1 MSSRKSSR
9 SIAGGAGGVIA
20 ALMFAPLFSTA
31 ALSVNDAYRPPAE
44 SYDSPPEEVYRPAPA
59 PGQYP
64 PSDRYEPGNTY
75 SPEPGSS
82 VPPAAGYGE
91 PYAPPSAN
99 DGLPEPK
106 GPGEADTA
114 SSSGY
119 DKNEIIGAGHQLFGG
134 VSKGLA
140 DAVEWAFQSQ
150 GRPNGYIVGED
161 AGGAFVVGLRYG
173 EGTLHSKL
181 YGSQKV
187 FWQGPSVGYDAGAE
201 GSKTMVLVYNM
212 NDPNEIYERFGG
224 VQGAA
229 YLVGGVSVQV
239 QKHGNV
245 TLAVIRSGVGLRLG
259 ANVGYMKYTRSP
271 TWNPL

>member
-1 MSSRKSSR
+1 MSSRKHSR
-9 SIAGGAGGVIA
+9 TFAQGAGYVIA
-20 ALMFAPLFSTA
+20 ALVFAPIFATP
-31 ALSVNDAYRPPAE
+31 ALSVNDAYRPPDE
-44 SYDSPPEEVYRPAPA
+44 SYGSAPQEIYRPAPA

-64 PSDRYEPGNTY
+64 SNDSYEPGNTY
-75 SPEPGSS
+75 SPEYGSS

-91 PYAPPSAN
+91 PYTPPSAN
-99 DGLPEPK
+99 DGLPDPK
-106 GPGEADTA
+106 GPGEVDSAA
-114 SSSGY
+114 SSGY
-119 DKNEIIGAGHQLFGG
+119 DKNEIISAGHQLFGG

-201 GSKTMVLVYNM
+201 GSKTMVLIYNM
-212 NDPNEIYERFGG
+212 SDPSEIYERFGG

-229 YLVGGVSVQV
+229 YLVGGVGVQV